1 MPKPTVFVLGCSGSV
16 GSATVRALS
25 EKYSDKVKILAGTRD
40 PTLERAVVLK
50 TLPGVT
56 VLRADMN
63 DKEGL
68 RELLRGVMSLFIVTP
83 TNGWKLAIGAA
94 LVAKSSGVKHI
105 LTVSVLTVE
114 ITDSIYG
121 KQYGELES
129 SVKDLDIPY
138 TFIRLPPFV
147 DNYWGHKQS
156 IQEKSSFSTP
166 GDPTKP
172 FSAVVVADAGR
183 AAAVIMVEPEK
194 HYGKT
199 YKLISNRHTLG
210 ELASTY
216 SEVFGRKIKYERI
229 SYENCRKRLINVV
242 GFSEEDADGILEI
255 YRLTDEENP
264 LIDDPDM
271 THFTKITGEEPTTL
285 KEWVIEVAAAFK
297 WLSFTIKALF
307 TKTDINK
314 IKLLKENELEISTC
328 ERFPSLLLKKIGMSA
343 AV

>member
-1 MPKPTVFVLGCSGSV
+1 MTFFSLSSPAMPKLTVFVLGCSGSV

-25 EKYSDKVKILAGTRD
+25 EKYPDKVKILAGTRD
-40 PTLERAVVLK
+40 PASEKAAVLK

-63 DKEGL
+63 DEEGL
-68 RELLRGVMSLFIVTP
+68 RELLCGVTSLFIVTP

-94 LVAKSSGVKHI
+94 RVAESSGVKHI
-105 LTVSVLTVE
+105 LAVSVLTVE
-114 ITDSIYG
+114 MTDSIYG
-121 KQYGELES
+121 KQFGELEL

-138 TFIRLPPFV
+138 TLIRLPPFV
-147 DNYWGHKQS
+147 DNYWAHKQP

-172 FSAVVVADAGR
+172 FSAVVVADAGK
-183 AAAVIMVEPEK
+183 AAAAIMAEPKK

-216 SEVFGRKIKYERI
+216 SEVFGRKIRYDRI
-229 SYENCRKRLINVV
+229 SYEDCRKRLINVA
-242 GFSEEDADGILEI
+242 GFGEEDADGILEI
-255 YRLTDEENP
+255 YRMTDEENP

-285 KEWVIEVAAAFK
+285 KEWVTEVAAFFK
-297 WLSFTIKALF
+297 
-307 TKTDINK
+307 
-314 IKLLKENELEISTC
+314 
-328 ERFPSLLLKKIGMSA
+328 
-343 AV
+343 